1 MDLLHANGIA
11 VDLATATASPPPWL
25 GARHPEIL
33 PVTRTGET
41 MWPGAR
47 QHWRPTSPVFRQHAL
62 AVVEAMASRYADHPA
77 LAAWHVS
84 NELGCHNLYDYSD
97 DAAAAFR
104 AWLSDEVRHARRA
117 QPRLGHGVLVA
128 ALQRLGPG
136 PAAAAGAHPSP
147 TPPSS
152 WTSSGSPPTP

>member
-1 MDLLHANGIA
+1 M
-11 VDLATATASPPPWL
+11 P
-25 GARHPEIL
+25 RHPEIL

-62 AVVEAMASRYADHPA
+62 ALVEAMASRYADHPA

-104 AWLSDEVRHARRA
+104 AWLSERYGDLDALNHAWGTAFWSQRYSDWD
-117 QPRLGHGVLVA
+117 QVLPPRLT
-128 ALQRLGPG
+128 
-136 PAAAAGAHPSP
+136 P
-147 TPPSS
+147 TIPQSRPTS
-152 WTSSGSPPTP
+152 WTSSGSPPTRSRTTCAPSATSSTG